1 MNQLLPI
8 IADGSPKSI
17 SKLYPSW
24 ADRLEAYKGTAYER
38 QALLTIA
45 EEAKAEGIH
54 QDNEL
59 AMVAYD
65 AATLAD
71 EEERL
76 LMVADVERIFAEYA
90 AKEEFHDR
98 CADYE
103 RRTGKPWES
112 GPLWEVAYG

>member
-8 IADGSPKSI
+8 IADGSPVSI

-65 AATLAD
+65 AATMAD
-71 EEERL
+71 EEERAD
-76 LMVADVERIFAEYA
+76 MVADVERIFAEYDEVQA
-90 AKEEFHDR
+90 EADR
-98 CADYE
+98 LAHAEY
-103 RRTGKPWES
+103 S
-112 GPLWEVAYG
+112 GETK

>member
-1 MNQLLPI
+1 MNQLLYI
-8 IADGSPKSI
+8 MADGSPKSI

-24 ADRLEAYKGTAYER
+24 ADRLEAFKGTAYEK

-71 EEERL
+71 PEERAD
-76 LMVADVERIFAEYA
+76 MVADVERIFAEYA
-90 AKEEFHDR
+90 EVEAE
-98 CADYE
+98 AE
-103 RRTGKPWES
+103 RLAHAEYSGKSPMRTSWWEAVS
-112 GPLWEVAYG
+112 